1 MMTKHEVAE
10 KITEVLLER
19 EGAESDVRVLL
30 TLAHRLELY
39 DIVIELLKLREF
51 FRRT

>member
-1 MMTKHEVAE
+1 MTKHEVAE

-19 EGAESDVRVLL
+19 EKCESDVRVLL

-51 FRRT
+51 LRRV

>member
-1 MMTKHEVAE
+1 MTKQEVAE

-19 EGAESDVRVLL
+19 EGREGDVRALL

-51 FRRT
+51 FRRR